1 MAHHDQKK
9 RGEWASFIATLL
21 IAGLAA
27 AWALIPTKVLEA
39 TWQAEQQQMSAW
51 AGESANRWVL
61 SQAVGVMNEAAK
73 DAERTAAG
81 LGDSGA
87 ERWLTDRIY
96 ASLLWASLIA
106 YRAHALTMWGLL
118 GIPLI
123 LAASVD
129 GFYVREIRK
138 TAFISQSPIRH
149 KIGVHFF
156 RLVSIAIVIWLC
168 LPIPMP
174 IVVAPLVV
182 GFMSFSMWLWVSH
195 LQKRL

>member
-1 MAHHDQKK
+1 VSHHDQKK
-9 RGEWASFIATLL
+9 RGEWATFIATLL
-21 IAGLAA
+21 IAGLMA

-51 AGESANRWVL
+51 AGESTNRWIL
-61 SQAVGVMNEAAK
+61 SQTVGAMNGAAK

-149 KIGVHFF
+149 KIGVHSF
-156 RLVSIAIVIWLC
+156 RLVGVAMVAWLC
-168 LPIPMP
+168 LPVPMP
-174 IVVAPLVV
+174 AIAALAVVCFAAVSL
-182 GFMSFSMWLWVSH
+182 WLWVGH

>member
-1 MAHHDQKK
+1 MPRNEQRK
-9 RGEWASFIATLL
+9 RGEWATFIATLL
-21 IAGLAA
+21 VAGLLA

-39 TWQAEQQQMSAW
+39 TWQVEQQQMSAW
-51 AGESANRWVL
+51 AGESANRWIL
-61 SQAVGVMNEAAK
+61 SQAVGAMNGTAR
-73 DAERTAAG
+73 DAERTVSS
-81 LGDSGA
+81 LCDSGV

-96 ASLLWASLIA
+96 ASLLWANLIV
-106 YRAHALTMWGLL
+106 YRAHALMMWGLL

-149 KIGVHFF
+149 KIGVHSF
-156 RLVSIAIVIWLC
+156 RLVGVAMVAWLC
-168 LPIPMP
+168 LPVPMP
-174 IVVAPLVV
+174 VIVAPVV
-182 GFMSFSMWLWVSH
+182 VCFAAFSLWLWVGH

>member
-1 MAHHDQKK
+1 VPHHDPKK
-9 RGEWASFIATLL
+9 RGEWATFIATLL
-21 IAGLAA
+21 IAGLMA
-27 AWALIPTKVLEA
+27 AWALIPAKVLEA

-51 AGESANRWVL
+51 TGESTNRRVL
-61 SQAVGVMNEAAK
+61 SQVVGSMNGAAK

-81 LGDSGA
+81 LGESVA

-96 ASLLWASLIA
+96 ASLLWASLVA

-118 GIPLI
+118 GLPLI

-149 KIGVHFF
+149 KIGVHSF
-156 RLVSIAIVIWLC
+156 RLVSVAMVAWLC
-168 LPIPMP
+168 LPVPMP
-174 IVVAPLVV
+174 VIVAPAVV
-182 GFMSFSMWLWVSH
+182 CFAAASLWLWVGH